1 MALLRGGY
9 SLRPDSTSALCG
21 LASAA
26 VAATISNVVHPHE
39 AGVSHLAVHGLAICM
54 IVVANRVLGYW
65 VLDTKKQRPV
75 VTKALNATNEEFDG
89 SLRRISSARPEDN

>member
-26 VAATISNVVHPHE
+26 AAATISNVVHPHD
-39 AGVSHLAVHGLAICM
+39 AGASHLAVHGLAICM
-54 IVVANRVLGYW
+54 IVVSNRVLGYW
-65 VLDTKKQRPV
+65 ILDTKK
-75 VTKALNATNEEFDG
+75 
-89 SLRRISSARPEDN
+89 